1 MEKLYVAI
9 TRTRK
14 MLELSNASNA
24 RDIFFSSSEIY
35 GDPEIKNVPTPE
47 SYRSNVSCKGS
58 RACYGE
64 SKRVGET
71 ITYIFHNQTVL
82 KTNMIR
88 PSNIFGP
95 EILENDRRV
104 LPNFASKIKKVF
116 PCKYNGVVH
125 KLELF
130 ATSQMQYLGF
140 L

>member
-1 MEKLYVAI
+1 MGKLDVAI
-9 TRTRK
+9 AGTRN
-14 MLELSNASNA
+14 MLELSKASNA
-24 RDIFFSSSEIY
+24 RFIFFSSSEIY
-35 GDPEIKNVPTPE
+35 GDPETKNVPTPE
-47 SYRSNVSCKGS
+47 NYRGNVFCKGS

-95 EILENDRRV
+95 EILENECRT

-116 PCKYNGVVH
+116 RCKYMGWFTN
-125 KLELF
+125 
-130 ATSQMQYLGF
+130 
-140 L
+140 

>member
-1 MEKLYVAI
+1 MEKLDVAI
-9 TRTRK
+9 TGTRK

-24 RDIFFSSSEIY
+24 RYIFFSSSEIY
-35 GDPEIKNVPTPE
+35 DDPEIKNVPTPK
-47 SYRSNVSCKGS
+47 SYRGSVSWQGS

-64 SKRVGET
+64 SKRVDKT
-71 ITYIFHNQTVL
+71 ITYIFHNQTVR

-95 EILENDRRV
+95 EILENDCRV

-116 PCKYNGVVH
+116 PCKYIGVVH

-130 ATSQMQYLGF
+130 ATSQMQYLEF

>member
-1 MEKLYVAI
+1 MGKLDVAI
-9 TRTRK
+9 AGTRN
-14 MLELSNASNA
+14 MLELSKASNA
-24 RDIFFSSSEIY
+24 RFIFFSSSEIY
-35 GDPEIKNVPTPE
+35 GDPETKNVPSSK
-47 SYRSNVSCKGS
+47 SYLGNVSCQGS
-58 RACYGE
+58 RARYGE

-95 EILENDRRV
+95 EILENDCRV
-104 LPNFASKIKKVF
+104 LTNFASKIKKVF
-116 PCKYNGVVH
+116 PFKYIGVVH

-130 ATSQMQYLGF
+130 ATSQMQYLEF